1 MLRAAEGPLTM
12 HHQQARESGPAV
24 AAELITDLVHRG
36 SMAQVVYVA
45 AELGLADLLLDGPLQ
60 AEAIARASGCH
71 APSLHRLL
79 RALVIAGLLIETGD
93 GAFTLSDAG
102 RCLAMDTDRSLRP
115 WLLWFGRHQWSVWSG
130 LLDTVR
136 TGESAR
142 KRMTGRAGMSLFD
155 KDPQTAALFNAAM
168 ATLARQV
175 ASEVAARCDLTD
187 AQLIVDVGGGHGVLL
202 EAILRANEQARGILF
217 DRPHVMDGARALLQ
231 RAGVADRCM
240 FVTGDFFVSI
250 PARGDV
256 YLLKSIIHDW
266 DDECA
271 EAILHKCREAMTEG
285 SRLLLI
291 ERVVP
296 ERLQACAFH
305 RALAHADLTMM
316 LGPGGRERTTAEYE
330 RLLSTT
336 GLRLVD
342 TIALVSGFSILLTAR
357 AA

>member
-1 MLRAAEGPLTM
+1 M
-12 HHQQARESGPAV
+12 HQQRARDAQPAV
-24 AAELITDLVHRG
+24 AAEFITDLVHRG

-79 RALVIAGLLIETGD
+79 RALVVAGLLIETDD
-93 GAFTLSDAG
+93 GAFALSDAG
-102 RCLAMDTDRSLRP
+102 RCLARDADTSLRP

-142 KRMTGRAGMSLFD
+142 KRMTGREGMSLFD
-155 KDPQTAALFNAAM
+155 KDPQAAALFNAAM

-175 ASEVAARCDLTD
+175 TSEVAERCDMSD
-187 AQLIVDVGGGHGVLL
+187 VRLIVDVGGGHGVLL
-202 EAILRANEQARGILF
+202 EVILRANEQARGILF
-217 DRPHVMDGARALLQ
+217 DRPHVMDGARTLLQ
-231 RAGVADRCM
+231 RAGVADRCS

-250 PARGDV
+250 PAGGDV

-266 DDECA
+266 DDERA
-271 EAILHKCREAMTEG
+271 ETILRKCREAMTDN
-285 SRLLLI
+285 SRLLLV

-296 ERLQACAFH
+296 QRLQACAFH
-305 RALAHADLTMM
+305 RALSHADLTMM
-316 LGPGGRERTTAEYE
+316 LGPGGRERTSAEYE
-330 RLLSTT
+330 RLLTT
-336 GLRLVD
+336 AGLRLVD
-342 TIALVSGFSILLTAR
+342 VMPLVSGFSILEIGRAR
-357 AA
+357 